1 MVTSPTGKGVVLIGG
16 FNVTDD
22 DKWRRSNLL
31 LELSG
36 DSTENLQWKI
46 MSQQLKFSR
55 ASHIA
60 FIIPDQV
67 YNDIYN
73 RERQKIREAK
83 EIIAENVRKRTKLD
97 KELRK
102 LQ

>member
-60 FIIPDQV
+60 FIIPGGL
-67 YNDIYN
+67 
-73 RERQKIREAK
+73 KSGIRK
-83 EIIAENVRKRTKLD
+83 K
-97 KELRK
+97 
-102 LQ
+102 

>member
-22 DKWRRSNLL
+22 DKWRKSHLL

-36 DSTENLQWKI
+36 DSMENLQWKI
-46 MSQQLKFSR
+46 MSQLLKFPR

-60 FIIPDQV
+60 FIIPG
-67 YNDIYN
+67 
-73 RERQKIREAK
+73 RLKS
-83 EIIAENVRKRTKLD
+83 
-97 KELRK
+97 
-102 LQ
+102 